1 MRRRGVR
8 AELRIGRKNGLD
20 ENESDDSCDGRLRME
35 EADETLKDVAIPAM
49 AMAVLRKVCDFLSIR
64 VCFPG
69 NLEGHDNAPEF
80 FA

>member
-1 MRRRGVR
+1 
-8 AELRIGRKNGLD
+8 
-20 ENESDDSCDGRLRME
+20 ME